1 MSCVASAHAV
11 LPSRRFSW
19 LIAYVCGP
27 CARMIVHVNAN
38 ANHVCARSCATGRLR
53 GSRPTKTLGSTR
65 RFLLTFYLEVL
76 ECNTPLEAHSRA
88 HSRARTFSSSE
99 KRQTRPN
106 VLKSSS
112 EISENC
118 KNPAG
123 KVIQHGRV
131 CVCAGFIAFKL

>member
-88 HSRARTFSSSE
+88 HARF
-99 KRQTRPN
+99 RL
-106 VLKSSS
+106 LKKDRHVRMFLRVHLKFLKTV
-112 EISENC
+112 